1 MDGESIVA
9 VGVVIPQLVQIYG
22 VHVQQAEGYSAGRA
36 EEYQAVVD
44 PLADYDASA
53 DANRPED
60 VSIVRDPKVQED

>member
-9 VGVVIPQLVQIYG
+9 VRVVIPQLVQIYG
-22 VHVQQAEGYSAGRA
+22 VHVQKAEGYPAGRT

-44 PLADYDASA
+44 PLSDYDASA